1 MTRVIPALPVNS
13 LAVSCQHL
21 SDFPIQE
28 FGIDSVSCHAE
39 LQPRHHSEGK
49 GPPLR
54 GPLKM
59 DLQAGKGLWIIV
71 DLQIKNVYFSCYH
84 LKKMSVVVPRS
95 YDSFNSNLLLMVDQ
109 GEMLILK
116 NQRPAVFFDTQI
128 SRTCAWWG
136 AWWRKATLV

>member
-39 LQPRHHSEGK
+39 LQPRHHCEGK

-54 GPLKM
+54 GPVKM
-59 DLQAGKGLWIIV
+59 DLQAGKGLRSLV
-71 DLQIKNVYFSCYH
+71 DLQIKNVSNFFLLSFEENVSC
-84 LKKMSVVVPRS
+84 
-95 YDSFNSNLLLMVDQ
+95 
-109 GEMLILK
+109 
-116 NQRPAVFFDTQI
+116 
-128 SRTCAWWG
+128 G
-136 AWWRKATLV
+136 AQEFKFLQL

>member
-1 MTRVIPALPVNS
+1 MNS

-39 LQPRHHSEGK
+39 LQSRHHNEGK
-49 GPPLR
+49 GPPLK

-71 DLQIKNVYFSCYH
+71 DLQIKNVISSCYH

-95 YDSFNSNLLLMVDQ
+95 SNSFNSNLLLMVDQ
-109 GEMLILK
+109 GELLILK
-116 NQRPAVFFDTQI
+116 NQRPEVFFDPQI
-128 SRTCAWWG
+128 SRTCA
-136 AWWRKATLV
+136 